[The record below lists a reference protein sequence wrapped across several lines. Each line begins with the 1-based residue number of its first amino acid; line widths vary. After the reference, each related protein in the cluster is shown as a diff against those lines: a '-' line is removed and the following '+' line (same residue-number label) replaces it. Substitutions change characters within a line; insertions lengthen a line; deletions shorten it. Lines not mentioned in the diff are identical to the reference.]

1 MKQFKPIW
9 VALNPSEMELAYD
22 IGKEVI
28 ETEMNNNH
36 TGNNKRSK
44 FAGYV
49 GQVAAM
55 KHLSA
60 VNVDDYEYDLEWRG
74 KRIEVKTKVRGR
86 LPERNYVGCVYA
98 TNADQLCD
106 VYVFAQVMKR
116 ADNPQKLV
124 HGAYLCGWIDRER
137 YNETFYQVRQGELDG
152 YYEEPADAFKIEYG
166 DLRPMSELK

>member
-1 MKQFKPIW
+1 
-9 VALNPSEMELAYD
+9 MELAYEL
-22 IGKEVI
+22 GKEVI
-28 ETEMNNNH
+28 ETDMKNNH
-36 TGNNKRSK
+36 TGNNKLSK

-74 KRIEVKTKVRGR
+74 KRIEVKTKVRSR
-86 LPERNYVGCVYA
+86 LPKPDFVGCVYA

-116 ADNPQKLV
+116 ADNPKKLD
-124 HGAYLCGWIDRER
+124 HGAYVLGWIDRER
-137 YNETFYQVRQGELDG
+137 YNNRFYQVKRGDWDG
-152 YYEEPADAFKIEYG
+152 DYEEPADAFKIELG
-166 DLRPMSELK
+166 DLRPISELK